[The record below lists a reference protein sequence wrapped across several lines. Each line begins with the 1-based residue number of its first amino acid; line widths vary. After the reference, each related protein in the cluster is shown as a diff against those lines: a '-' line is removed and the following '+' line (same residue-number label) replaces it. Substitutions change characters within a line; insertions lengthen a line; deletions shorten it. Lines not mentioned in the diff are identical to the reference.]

1 MEDKGEVGSPT
12 GSRAK
17 EQRID
22 LTSWQGKDR
31 ALVGRI
37 ERIGK
42 KLIQGE
48 RGRYDREIEIAM
60 AYENVT

>member
-1 MEDKGEVGSPT
+1 VKKPLRNPS
-12 GSRAK
+12 
-17 EQRID
+17 
-22 LTSWQGKDR
+22 SWQGKDR

-37 ERIGK
+37 EGIRK

-48 RGRYDREIEIAM
+48 RGRYDRYIEIAM